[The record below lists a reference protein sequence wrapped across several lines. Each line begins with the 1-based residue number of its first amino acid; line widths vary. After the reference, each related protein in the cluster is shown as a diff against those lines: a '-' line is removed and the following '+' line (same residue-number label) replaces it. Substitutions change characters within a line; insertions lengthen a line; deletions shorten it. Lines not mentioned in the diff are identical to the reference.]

1 MTQTNIKT
9 IIVGGGFAGLSTA
22 IELSR
27 KNVNVEIFER
37 VQDLSTA
44 GDVILMSA
52 NCTRV
57 MSRWDDVLEQ
67 AVKISGQPERMTMCT
82 QDGRKILDQP
92 LPESFEGA
100 PNIFSSRGR
109 IQQLMVDHAK
119 KLGIPIHLGQRVD
132 DYFEDEDSAG
142 IVANG
147 VRHSAD
153 YVICCDG
160 IHSKGRVYVT
170 GSDGRPKS
178 SGFAVYRSWF
188 PLERLAANPLTK
200 KFVDADSDHF
210 QVWIGENIHA
220 ILNINASLKSAVCFC
235 THEDT
240 YTLEESWSFPGEKGE
255 MMKVIEDWD
264 ETLKAVVQAIP
275 QEALIDWKLLWRDP
289 VKRWISDGGRIALA
303 GDSAHPH
310 LATSGS
316 GAAQAIEDGATIATV
331 ISRGGRDNIRTSLK
345 IYEALRYNRTSLTQ
359 RMGWETRHR
368 WHQTDW
374 EAVKKNP
381 EFLRMPQPGWLYG
394 HDAEKYAEEKYEEA
408 ASHILKG
415 TPFVSTNLPEG
426 YVHEE
431 WTVEEMM
438 AKENESNAS
447 FYKVDNK

>member
-1 MTQTNIKT
+1 MRDAKIKT
-9 IIVGGGFAGLSTA
+9 IIVGAGFAGLSTA

-27 KNVNVEIFER
+27 KNVGVEIFER
-37 VQDLSTA
+37 VQDLSTT

-52 NCTRV
+52 NCTRI
-57 MSRWDDVLEQ
+57 MGRWDNVLEQ

-82 QDGRKILDQP
+82 KEGHEILDQP
-92 LPESFEGA
+92 LPEDYEGA

-109 IQQLMVDHAK
+109 IQQLMVQQAQ
-119 KLGIPIHLGQRVD
+119 KLGIPIHLGHRVD
-132 DYFEDEDSAG
+132 EYFEDNGSAG
-142 IVANG
+142 VIVNG
-147 VRHSAD
+147 VRHTAD

-160 IHSKGRVYVT
+160 IHSRGRVYVT
-170 GSDGRPKS
+170 GSDGRAKS

-188 PLERLAANPLTK
+188 PLERLAADPLTK
-200 KFVDADSDHF
+200 KYVDADSDHF
-210 QVWIGENIHA
+210 Q
-220 ILNINASLKSAVCFC
+220 
-235 THEDT
+235 DT
-240 YTLEESWSFPGEKGE
+240 YTLEESWSFPGEKDK
-255 MMKVIEDWD
+255 MLKVIEDWD
-264 ETLKAVVQAIP
+264 DTLKAVVQAIP
-275 QEALIDWKLLWRDP
+275 PDALIDWKLLWRDP

-316 GAAQAIEDGATIATV
+316 GAAQAIEDAATIATV

-345 IYEALRYNRTSLTQ
+345 IYETLRYHRTSLTQ

-394 HDAEKYAEEKYEEA
+394 HDAEKYAGEKYEEA
-408 ASHILKG
+408 ASHILNG
-415 TPFVSTNLPEG
+415 TPFVSTNIPEG
-426 YVHEE
+426 YVYEE

-438 AKENESNAS
+438 AKENKSNAS
-447 FYKVDNK
+447 FYKIDNK